1 MKCCLVPAS
10 KEEEEDS
17 VHFLLQA
24 KSVKSP
30 RSNKA
35 NTLTPSEGVIL
46 SRSQREKKIA
56 CLGIVKLRVVLSRWT
71 PQFYLFD

>member
-1 MKCCLVPAS
+1 MKSCLVPAS
-10 KEEEEDS
+10 KEEEDS

-56 CLGIVKLRVVLSRWT
+56 CLGIVKLRVLSRWT